1 MKTLKEYRKDQLI
14 KKLKNIKGITKNQM
28 AALAAMNPAML
39 QTVINQLSTIVNG
52 GSVDERA
59 ALVMDIPK
67 VIKVM
72 LKDVQTKLEKEL
84 KKGQTELANNIG
96 RIVGLRI
103 TTKGQAKNKA
113 FMYDLQKG
121 FRKKNPAGS
130 SGGAK

>member
-1 MKTLKEYRKDQLI
+1 
-14 KKLKNIKGITKNQM
+14 
-28 AALAAMNPAML
+28 
-39 QTVINQLSTIVNG
+39 
-52 GSVDERA
+52 
-59 ALVMDIPK
+59 MDIPK